1 MAFAAYRSVLS
12 IHQARFILALGLL
25 IRIPMWAAAI
35 VLTLHVVATLDRSY
49 SEAGLIVMAS
59 TVALAVSAPWRGR
72 LLDRRGLR
80 ATVAPQLVI
89 LALVWSVAPFVGYW
103 LLLPLAV
110 VGGLFIVPTFSIV
123 RQVLITAVED
133 RHRTAALS
141 LDSLATEL
149 SFMVGPVLGVLG
161 ATYFDTAWAL
171 CFFELAAV
179 AGGAVV
185 WLVNPRLINEADET
199 GEQLG
204 WQTWMS
210 PMVFAVLGAAVACTV
225 VLYGTDIGVVAAL
238 RDMGHQSSIGWV
250 LAVWGLGSAVGAIVY
265 GSLRKAVPVFVLLAL
280 LAGSTVPVVLAND
293 RFTLAVLLFVCG
305 MFCAPTITATIDSL
319 SRVVPPQV
327 RGEVM
332 GWHGSALTLGGA
344 IGAPAAG
351 LAIDQGGWEAA
362 FLVTALAALGVAL
375 VGMFLQAARARRVEV

>member
-1 MAFAAYRSVLS
+1 VGFAAYRTVLG
-12 IHQARFILALGLL
+12 IQQARFILALGLL
-25 IRIPMWAAAI
+25 IRIPMWAGAI
-35 VLTLHVVATLDRSY
+35 VLTLHVVAGLDQSY
-49 SEAGLIVMAS
+49 SAAGLLTMAS
-59 TVALAVSAPWRGR
+59 TIAVAISAPWRGR

-80 ATVAPQLVI
+80 ATLAPQLLV
-89 LALVWSVAPFVGYW
+89 LALVWAVAPFVDYW

-110 VGGLFIVPTFSIV
+110 VGGLFLVPTFSIV

-149 SFMVGPVLGVLG
+149 SFMIGPVLGVLG
-161 ATYFDTAWAL
+161 ATYVDTTWAL
-171 CFFELAAV
+171 LFFEMAVV
-179 AGGAVV
+179 AGGALV

-204 WQTWMS
+204 WRGWVS

-225 VLYGTDIGVVAAL
+225 VLYGTDIGIVAAL
-238 RDMGHQSSIGWV
+238 REMGHQSSIGWV
-250 LAVWGLGSAVGAIVY
+250 LAVWGLGSALGAVVY
-265 GSLRKAVPVFVLLAL
+265 GALRTTVPVFVLLAL
-280 LAGSTVPVVLAND
+280 LAGTTVPVVLAED

-344 IGAPAAG
+344 IGAPLAG
-351 LAIDQGGWEAA
+351 FAIDESGWEAA
-362 FLVTALAALGVAL
+362 FLVTALAALAVAL
-375 VGMFLQAARARRVEV
+375 MGMFLLAGRARRVAT

>member
-1 MAFAAYRSVLS
+1 VGFAAYRTVLG
-12 IHQARFILALGLL
+12 IKQARFILALGLL

-35 VLTLHVVATLDRSY
+35 VLTLHVVAGLGRSY
-49 SEAGLIVMAS
+49 SEAGLITMAS

-80 ATVAPQLVI
+80 ATVAPQLLI
-89 LALVWSVAPFVGYW
+89 LAVVWSVAPFVGYW

-110 VGGLFIVPTFSIV
+110 VGGLFVVPTFSIV
-123 RQVLITAVED
+123 RQVLISAVED

-161 ATYFDTAWAL
+161 ATYVDTARAL
-171 CFFELAAV
+171 CFFELVAV
-179 AGGAVV
+179 AGGALV
-185 WLVNPRLINEADET
+185 WLANPRLINEADET
-199 GEQLG
+199 GEHLG
-204 WQTWMS
+204 RHTWMS
-210 PMVFAVLGAAVACTV
+210 PMVFAVLGGAVACTV

-238 RDMGHQSSIGWV
+238 RDMRHQSSIGWV

-265 GSLRKAVPVFVLLAL
+265 GALGRAVPVFVLLAL
-280 LAGSTVPVVLAND
+280 LAGSTVPVVLADN
-293 RFTLAVLLFVCG
+293 RFTLAALLFVCG

-344 IGAPAAG
+344 IGAPMAG
-351 LAIDQGGWEAA
+351 FAIDHGGWEAA
-362 FLVTALAALGVAL
+362 FLVTALAALAVAL
-375 VGMFLQAARARRVEV
+375 VGMLLLSGRARRVTV